1 MGTFNK
7 LLSTQ
12 NVNVARFARYVE
24 CDFLGDFQTLCKGQK
39 GRRRKAINS
48 LENVI
53 GPKEIIV
60 HGGYRSVGF
69 VNDIAIINL
78 HQPLKLMEKPISSIK
93 WALKPPSE
101 SEKCMV
107 AGWGSTSRDTK
118 NSKSYPY
125 KLHEASVLMRNFA
138 QCRVN
143 YFLVMAKKFKV
154 IEYSPAELKKA
165 KDLWFY
171 VQHRQNICAGN
182 GKTDS
187 CAADSGGPMICKD
200 PDTNEYVLSGIVSWG
215 LGCAKKQYPGVYS
228 NVAYFK
234 YWIQEQVKMVRFRIC
249 KFMRPQCL
257 KISQKVSFNSE
268 ASYVYILS
276 GQKFIKNAKNGQFWR
291 VLENLRLAVKQCYQ
305 TGQFRFD
312 KNRWK
317 PK

>member
-1 MGTFNK
+1 MGRFLFIYFFTFVNCSSPHGGALAPIIGGKLAGKDSWPFIVSMNK
-7 LLSTQ
+7 Y
-12 NVNVARFARYVE
+12 NRAKKKYVHNCGGSIINKYQIISAAHCFDRSKNPE
-24 CDFLGDFQTLCKGQK
+24 DWIVIVGKNDIYMPKLHKGQK

-48 LENVI
+48 LENVV

-182 GKTDS
+182 GKTD
-187 CAADSGGPMICKD
+187 
-200 PDTNEYVLSGIVSWG
+200 
-215 LGCAKKQYPGVYS
+215 
-228 NVAYFK
+228 
-234 YWIQEQVKMVRFRIC
+234 
-249 KFMRPQCL
+249 
-257 KISQKVSFNSE
+257 
-268 ASYVYILS
+268 
-276 GQKFIKNAKNGQFWR
+276 
-291 VLENLRLAVKQCYQ
+291 
-305 TGQFRFD
+305 
-312 KNRWK
+312 
-317 PK
+317 